1 MVRTKNQ
8 PSTIKTMTNDEK
20 IIALFKSRAVV
31 QRRLK
36 SIIEDLEA
44 VTNELEEAIAA
55 IENRKPVRKFID
67 LRVRDLSSVGRGE

>member
-1 MVRTKNQ
+1 
-8 PSTIKTMTNDEK
+8 MTNDEK

-36 SIIEDLEA
+36 PIIEDLEA
-44 VTNELEEAIAA
+44 VNNELEEAIAA

-67 LRVRDLSSVGRGE
+67 LRVRDLSSLVRGE

>member
-1 MVRTKNQ
+1 
-8 PSTIKTMTNDEK
+8 MTNDEK

-36 SIIEDLEA
+36 PILEDLEA
-44 VTNELEEAIAA
+44 VSNELEEAIAQ

-67 LRVRDLSSVGRGE
+67 LRVRDLPSLGRGE